1 VTGFAGVALRV
12 TAMAVLS
19 ACSSSADKI
28 EIIAHTVR
36 SWTATADAT
45 TNALAIGSVPRVYG
59 VQILGA
65 AEQARRQAVA
75 EPEWESLPAHTRHEL
90 EQAITRLQSWLD
102 SGHTTTS
109 RDE

>member
-1 VTGFAGVALRV
+1 VTRFAGVALRV
-12 TAMAVLS
+12 AVLAVLT
-19 ACSSSADKI
+19 ACSSPADKI

-36 SWTATADAT
+36 SWTATSDAT
-45 TNALAIGSVPRVYG
+45 TNALATGSVPRLYG
-59 VQILGA
+59 VQIVGA

-75 EPEWESLPAHTRHEL
+75 EPEWESLPAHTRREL

-102 SGHTTTS
+102 SGTTS

>member
-1 VTGFAGVALRV
+1 VTRFAGVALRV
-12 TAMAVLS
+12 AVLAVLT
-19 ACSSSADKI
+19 ACSSPADKI

-36 SWTATADAT
+36 SWTATSDAT
-45 TNALAIGSVPRVYG
+45 TNALATGSVPRLYG
-59 VQILGA
+59 VQIVGA

-75 EPEWESLPAHTRHEL
+75 EPEWESLPAHTRREL

-102 SGHTTTS
+102 SSHTTS